1 MIGIYKI
8 TSPTN
13 KVYIGQ
19 SVDIEKRKKSY
30 FAMHSRNNQQVRL
43 YKSFLK
49 HGVKNHIFEVIEEC
63 FIESLNERERFYQDL
78 YNVIE
83 SGLNCRLTTT
93 NDKSGKLSVET
104 KEKLKGKECSL
115 ETRKKISLKNKGTR
129 IGNKNT
135 FYGKKHTNETK
146 LKISL
151 ANKGKLLGEKN
162 PNFGKIRSKEIRNK
176 ISLANKGNKSS
187 LNRILSDETKN
198 KIANS
203 LFKKVINIK
212 TLEVFNSYKELAL
225 LLKISHN
232 TLNKKLNGNINNNT
246 DYRYL

>member
-1 MIGIYKI
+1 
-8 TSPTN
+8 
-13 KVYIGQ
+13 
-19 SVDIEKRKKSY
+19 
-30 FAMHSRNNQQVRL
+30 MHSRNNQQIRL
-43 YKSFLK
+43 HKSFK
-49 HGVKNHIFEVIEEC
+49 KYGVENHIFEVIEEC
-63 FIESLNERERFYQDL
+63 NIELLNERERYWQDY
-78 YNVIE
+78 YNVLE
-83 SGLNCRLTTT
+83 NGLNCRLTTT
-93 NDKSGKLSVET
+93 NDKSGKLSIET
-104 KEKLKGKECSL
+104 IEKLKGKECSL

-135 FYGKKHTNETK
+135 FYGKNHTNETK

-162 PNFGKIRSKEIRNK
+162 PNFGKIRSEETRKK
-176 ISLANKGNKSS
+176 ISLANVGNKSS
-187 LNRILSDETKN
+187 LNRILSNETKT

-203 LFKKVINIK
+203 LFKKVINLK

-232 TLNKKLNGNINNNT
+232 TLNKKLNGNTKNDT